1 MSRDLFQL
9 RSLAPGQL
17 EPSKEELEA
26 LMTENGRGK
35 KIIIGQNR
43 ALCISS
49 EYLISFFHFRSMQ
62 GRITAQAF
70 SFDQQF
76 KPYQKDEF
84 LMVVLSPLY
93 FKLTFFPTPPPM
105 KL

>member
-1 MSRDLFQL
+1 
-9 RSLAPGQL
+9 
-17 EPSKEELEA
+17 
-26 LMTENGRGK
+26 
-35 KIIIGQNR
+35 
-43 ALCISS
+43 
-49 EYLISFFHFRSMQ
+49 MQ

-84 LMVVLSPLY
+84 VTVVLSFCILGWP
-93 FKLTFFPTPPPM
+93 FFPM